1 MSVYWFI
8 NHRCLW
14 LSRTTSRSI
23 SRYFERVP
31 LLTRFRANAEKNS
44 LHPCTRSWF
53 YLYNMPF
60 LVLWYSWPRLL
71 RIPTE
76 SISTS
81 KLSCVG
87 FRCKE
92 FDPLVLWIWNQNI
105 AISTIVGTSSHINNF
120 FVCLFVF
127 VFVFVFFCCLFTI
140 SLCNVCHC

>member
-1 MSVYWFI
+1 
-8 NHRCLW
+8 
-14 LSRTTSRSI
+14 
-23 SRYFERVP
+23 
-31 LLTRFRANAEKNS
+31 
-44 LHPCTRSWF
+44 
-53 YLYNMPF
+53 MPF

-127 VFVFVFFCCLFTI
+127 VFVFVFFVVPCLCFVSFCFVLFCFVFLFWVGGEGCLFVLFIHLPEETR
-140 SLCNVCHC
+140 SPK